1 MFVVVTDRVALRPT
15 RVGLEIASALLR
27 LYPSK
32 YEVDQ
37 GVKLI
42 GSKDAIARLKT
53 GDDPAAIAA
62 AWSGAEARWRQLRA
76 KYLLY

>member
-1 MFVVVTDRVALRPT
+1 MFVVITDRVAMRPT
-15 RVGLEIASALLR
+15 RIGLEIASALLR
-27 LYPSK
+27 LYPGK

-42 GSKDAIARLKT
+42 GSKEAIARLKT
-53 GDDPAAIAA
+53 GDDPASIAA
-62 AWSGAEARWRQLRA
+62 SWGAAEARWRLLRA